1 MNTYAVAHFS
11 LMNGELKHTLV
22 EAPSV
27 YQAAVIVLQ
36 PEAGPD
42 ADDFVNNYP
51 TYELIQEEYLP
62 AVEEWLS
69 ILPVVE

>member
-11 LMNGELKHTLV
+11 LMNGELKHFFV

-27 YQAAVIVLQ
+27 YQAAVRVLQ
-36 PEAGPD
+36 PNAGPD
-42 ADDFVNNYP
+42 ADDFTNTYQ
-51 TYELIQEEYLP
+51 TYEDIQNEYLP
-62 AVEEWLS
+62 AVEDWLS